1 MALKPVFDRRAIIRP
16 TVGLLIEALSKVAP
30 RTVNVK
36 AHASRRDEF
45 IDAGQ
50 KLIQTRGY
58 EQFSIE
64 DLLAEVGASKGAFYH
79 YFGSKQALLEAIVER
94 MAETGV
100 ATVASVVADP
110 SLSAIDKF
118 HSYFA
123 TIARLKAEQI
133 DFLLAL
139 MRVWY
144 SDDNAI
150 VREKLRRE
158 SVRLVAPHL
167 AAIIRQGVAEG
178 SFTLADPD
186 QMARVVLSL
195 ILDTGDEAGQL
206 FLARQAGEIEF
217 DVVRQRIETYE
228 TALERVLGLDAG
240 GLSLVDEPTLRLWF
254 DQPFDQPHVT
264 NPRKEP

>member
-1 MALKPVFDRRAIIRP
+1 M
-16 TVGLLIEALSKVAP
+16 AP

-50 KLIQTRGY
+50 MLIQTRGY

-79 YFGSKQALLEAIVER
+79 YFDSKQALLEAIVDR
-94 MAETGV
+94 IAETAV
-100 ATVASVVADP
+100 ATVAVVVEDDR
-110 SLSAIDKF
+110 LSAIDKF
-118 HSYFA
+118 RGYFRI
-123 TIARLKAEQI
+123 IASIKAEQME
-133 DFLLAL
+133 FLLAL

-150 VREKLRRE
+150 VREKVRRE
-158 SVRLVAPHL
+158 TVRLVAPHL

-178 SFTLADPD
+178 TFTLSDPD
-186 QMARVVLSL
+186 QMARVVLAL

-206 FLARQAGEIEF
+206 WLARQAGEIEYEQTRRRF
-217 DVVRQRIETYE
+217 DTYQ
-228 TALERVLGLDAG
+228 TALERVLGVAAG
-240 GLSLVDEPTLRLWF
+240 ELQLIDEPTLRLWF
-254 DQPFDQPHVT
+254 QDVFRRVPDQSLDQPASN
-264 NPRKEP
+264 NPPSASYPPKENQ